1 MYCHDNAVTALEVAP
16 VSGMTMLFS
25 ASKDCTIKMYSGSAA
40 GFPGV
45 ATFRGHIRAVTSLL
59 WVPSC
64 GRLYSGSEDQNI
76 LVWNPAEPQQPK
88 HTITDAHAGTVTG
101 LICFPVKQAGTQVSH
116 LLSTSLEGR
125 IAVSRI
131 CAGRSTMI
139 SHETLVHRADAFT
152 CCA

>member
-1 MYCHDNAVTALEVAP
+1 M
-16 VSGMTMLFS
+16 SGMTMLFS